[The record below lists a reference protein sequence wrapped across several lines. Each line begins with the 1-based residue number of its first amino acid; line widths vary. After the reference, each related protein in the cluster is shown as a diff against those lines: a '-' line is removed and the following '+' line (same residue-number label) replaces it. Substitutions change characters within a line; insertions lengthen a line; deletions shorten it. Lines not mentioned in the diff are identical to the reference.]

1 MSKAIEAF
9 KDIVRETGVI
19 PTLSEFMEKTKYK
32 RDSYYRAKQD
42 YLKNGLEREID
53 KPPYNEQIWK
63 VVSVCNNY
71 LISNEGIVY
80 NISSN
85 KICHPSINQYGYYFI
100 GLNKNK
106 EYKTY
111 LLHQLIAQAFIPNP
125 ENKPTVDHINRIR
138 TDNRIENLRWATQ
151 QDQGIN
157 MSTNVKIKDKIT
169 GKEYLSIGSFKREV
183 EEKGLFIKCLENEK
197 TYSSWAILTQDLFPD
212 KQIKTVGQGI
222 RRAIKDNRP
231 YCGYNFIIEHKY
243 VRIEGGEL

>member
-9 KDIVRETGVI
+9 KNIIRETGEI
-19 PTLSEFMEKTKYK
+19 PTLNEFMEVTGYK
-32 RDSYYRAKQD
+32 RDSYYRAKRD
-42 YLKNGLEREID
+42 YLANGLTREID
-53 KPPYNEQIWK
+53 KPPYNQQCWK
-63 VVSVCNNY
+63 VVSVCDDY

-85 KICHPSINQYGYYFI
+85 KICSPSINPKGYYYI

-151 QDQGIN
+151 QEQGSN
-157 MSTNVKIKDKIT
+157 MSSNVKIKDEIT
-169 GKEYLSIGSFKREV
+169 GKEYPSINSFKRET
-183 EEKGLFIKCLENEK
+183 ERNKGWIYIKCLNNDNI
-197 TYSSWAILTQDLFPD
+197 YNNWADLTSDLFPD
-212 KQIKTVGQGI
+212 KKIKTVQQGI
-222 RRAIKDNRP
+222 SRAIKGNRP
-231 YCGYNFIIEHKY
+231 YCGYSFIKAHDYKIKKEK
-243 VRIEGGEL
+243 

>member
-63 VVSVCNNY
+63 VVSVCDNY

-85 KICHPSINQYGYYFI
+85 KICHPSINQYGYYYI

-138 TDNRIENLRWATQ
+138 TDNRIENLRLLYVGFTRAKKELYLSSSNQ
-151 QDQGIN
+151 N
-157 MSTNVKIKDKIT
+157 KRNKKIKQSEFI
-169 GKEYLSIGSFKREV
+169 
-183 EEKGLFIKCLENEK
+183 EKLLN
-197 TYSSWAILTQDLFPD
+197 
-212 KQIKTVGQGI
+212 
-222 RRAIKDNRP
+222 
-231 YCGYNFIIEHKY
+231 
-243 VRIEGGEL
+243 